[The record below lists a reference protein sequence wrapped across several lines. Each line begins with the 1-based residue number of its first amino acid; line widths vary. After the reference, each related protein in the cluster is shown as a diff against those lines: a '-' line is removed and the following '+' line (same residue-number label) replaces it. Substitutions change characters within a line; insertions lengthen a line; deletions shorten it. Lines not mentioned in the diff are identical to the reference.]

1 MTDASVAKLEAE
13 NAIRR
18 LVSAYCDAVNRLD
31 ADAAGQ
37 LFAAD
42 AKVRIADFPELC
54 GRDTITE
61 GMRTTFAASSFLR
74 QQCDAILID
83 VDGDRARSRIS
94 VFEVNRKPEVDDLG
108 LIFGFYEDEYALLDG
123 NWRFHRRRYTLQL
136 RALLPASKIQHIP
149 GFAPQDAFRA

>member
-108 LIFGFYEDEYALLDG
+108 
-123 NWRFHRRRYTLQL
+123 RRPRHG
-136 RALLPASKIQHIP
+136 R
-149 GFAPQDAFRA
+149 